1 MPVPEISHVH
11 DRFFKTAL
19 GRTEVA
25 ADFLAHYL
33 PREISREMDL
43 TSLEPRQGSFVDPDM
58 REHMTDLL
66 FRVRLH
72 SGDEAHVY
80 VLFEHKSA
88 PDRLVALQ
96 LLRYLVCIWDEA
108 RRRGEK
114 LTPVIPLVFYHGRE
128 RWTVASEFEA
138 LYEGPAVLRQY
149 WPAFRYE
156 LVDLSLHSQTEI
168 KGELLLRV
176 ILGVMR
182 NIHSGELDTRLPEI
196 VALLSD
202 LADRETALECLAAVL
217 RYVAGASDKVTTAD
231 LERAVAAA
239 LPVAGG
245 EVMPT
250 LAEQWI
256 EEGRQEGRQEG
267 REEGLEQGLLKGT
280 RRGLLAGMGP
290 ALELKFGSDGVA
302 LLSELHEIEDVDV
315 LRKVAD
321 AIRTARTVEDLRR
334 LCH

>member
-1 MPVPEISHVH
+1 M
-11 DRFFKTAL
+11 
-19 GRTEVA
+19 
-25 ADFLAHYL
+25 
-33 PREISREMDL
+33 
-43 TSLEPRQGSFVDPDM
+43 
-58 REHMTDLL
+58 
-66 FRVRLH
+66 
-72 SGDEAHVY
+72 
-80 VLFEHKSA
+80 
-88 PDRLVALQ
+88 
-96 LLRYLVCIWDEA
+96 
-108 RRRGEK
+108 
-114 LTPVIPLVFYHGRE
+114 
-128 RWTVASEFEA
+128 
-138 LYEGPAVLRQY
+138 YEGPAALRGY
-149 WPAFRYE
+149 WPEFRYE

-231 LERAVAAA
+231 LERAAAAA

-267 REEGLEQGLLKGT
+267 RKEGRKEGLEQGLLKGT